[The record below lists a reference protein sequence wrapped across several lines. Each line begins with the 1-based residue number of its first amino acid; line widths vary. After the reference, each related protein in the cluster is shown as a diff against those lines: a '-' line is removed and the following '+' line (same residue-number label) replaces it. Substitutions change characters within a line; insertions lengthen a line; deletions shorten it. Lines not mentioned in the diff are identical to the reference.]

1 MSKVCPKDGCGY
13 TGNEHGL
20 KVHFGRS
27 KDHSGTLSDNY
38 YECELCGD
46 ETYNRECRD
55 NPRFCSHQCR
65 YAQNYGSI
73 ANYWFEKVDICE
85 YCGDVFE
92 HPPIEH
98 RTYCSKKCDG
108 KDRTLKG
115 KLTGE
120 NNPRY
125 VERVEVNCAECGS
138 QLKRTQRRVE
148 QSTKHYCSMK
158 CRGAGHH
165 GKMVEIEK
173 LDMYVRSN
181 WEKEFVLELEERNIS
196 YEYEKRFQLE
206 NRVYSPD
213 FKIEDVVIE
222 IKGVSRPD
230 DLDRSQEFMHEHPE
244 YEYIVLQGAGSKL
257 PADKWYSWD
266 ERDEVFKQLQ
276 TGV

>member
-1 MSKVCPKDGCGY
+1 MSKVCPKDGCEY

-27 KDHSGTLSDNY
+27 EDHSGTLSDKY
-38 YECELCGD
+38 YECELCGEQSYCND
-46 ETYNRECRD
+46 NRDPRCCSIECR
-55 NPRFCSHQCR
+55 NAR
-65 YAQNYGSI
+65 NYGSI

-92 HPPIEH
+92 HSPTKDK
-98 RTYCSKKCDG
+98 TYCSRKCADEDKK
-108 KDRTLKG
+108 LKG
-115 KLTGE
+115 KVKGE
-120 NNPRY
+120 NNSKY
-125 VERVEVNCAECGS
+125 VERVKVNCAECGS

-148 QSTKHYCSMK
+148 RSTKHYCSIK

-165 GKMVEIEK
+165 GGLVKIDE
-173 LDMYVRSN
+173 LDMYVRSS
-181 WEKEFVLELEERNIS
+181 WEKEFVLELENRDIN

-213 FKIEDVVIE
+213 FMIDDIVIE

-230 DLDRSQEFMHEHPE
+230 DLDRSQEFMDEHPE
-244 YEYIVLQGAGSKL
+244 YEYIVLQGNGERL

-266 ERDEVFKQLQ
+266 ERDIVFEYLA
-276 TGV
+276 TSV